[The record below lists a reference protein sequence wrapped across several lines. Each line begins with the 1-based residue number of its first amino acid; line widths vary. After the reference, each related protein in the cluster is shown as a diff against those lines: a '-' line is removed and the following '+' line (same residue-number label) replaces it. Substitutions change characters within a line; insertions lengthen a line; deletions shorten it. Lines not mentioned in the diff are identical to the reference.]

1 MSSRSQERSRPTPGL
16 AHLLLLGAGLAL
28 VIAGCSTAAATPTAA
43 PSDTVAA
50 ATATPVATPTNTPTP
65 SPTVAPTPSPTPTP
79 APKPAPTAA
88 PKPTPTPLPALAIG
102 LCTGAQLSLSI
113 TLWEGSTG
121 TTYAHIT
128 ATNVSSASCNMRG
141 TPQTQIVDG
150 HGKAIAD
157 AGSGGGE
164 VKTSDS
170 VYALAPNGTINDIVT
185 WANWCKAAP
194 AQNLR
199 VAAVMP
205 FGLGRIVTPA
215 LGAGPVPTCYG
226 STYPTSVSAEL
237 WLP

>member
-50 ATATPVATPTNTPTP
+50 ATATPVATPTDTPTP
-65 SPTVAPTPSPTPTP
+65 SPT
-79 APKPAPTAA
+79 
-88 PKPTPTPLPALAIG
+88 
-102 LCTGAQLSLSI
+102 
-113 TLWEGSTG
+113 
-121 TTYAHIT
+121 
-128 ATNVSSASCNMRG
+128 
-141 TPQTQIVDG
+141 
-150 HGKAIAD
+150 
-157 AGSGGGE
+157 
-164 VKTSDS
+164 
-170 VYALAPNGTINDIVT
+170 
-185 WANWCKAAP
+185 AAP

-205 FGLGRIVTPA
+205 FGLGRIVAPA